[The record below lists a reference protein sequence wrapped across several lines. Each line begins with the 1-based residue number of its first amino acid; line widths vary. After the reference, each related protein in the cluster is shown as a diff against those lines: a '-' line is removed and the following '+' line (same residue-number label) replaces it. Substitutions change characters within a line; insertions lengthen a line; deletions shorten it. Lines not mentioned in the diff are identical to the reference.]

1 MPGGQPSTTFT
12 SHVTCQSLQPSC
24 ALPWKRVYCWKV
36 FKERHCLLFKEADLL
51 FDYCLIIVC
60 YTISL
65 FLLTNMFIFS
75 MLVLFVSYL
84 FFFSLVSDFS
94 FRDVILNKQVRL
106 VLSSGIISK
115 GSCYFNEE
123 EYYLGVA

>member
-1 MPGGQPSTTFT
+1 MHCHGNECIVGKFSRKDT
-12 SHVTCQSLQPSC
+12 
-24 ALPWKRVYCWKV
+24 RV
-36 FKERHCLLFKEADLL
+36 LFKEADLL

-115 GSCYFNEE
+115 GSC
-123 EYYLGVA
+123 